1 MTRQT
6 SEERRG
12 QLIAL
17 GRRLFS
23 TQAYDAISTDDIA
36 REAGISK
43 GLLYHYF
50 PGKREYY
57 VATVQSLADEL
68 LTRLTFAPG
77 DDVHGTLERTLLQF
91 LDFIEANAA
100 MYRALLRGGIGMD
113 AEVSA
118 LIERVR
124 RTVLQRIQLLLGLG
138 DDPLTQLRLYGWL
151 GFAEHTSLE
160 WLEHH
165 QVDRTRLMQLWLE
178 QLVALSG

>member
-100 MYRALLRGGIGMD
+100 MYRALMRGGIGMD
-113 AEVSA
+113 AEVNA

-138 DDPLTQLRLYGWL
+138 DDPLT
-151 GFAEHTSLE
+151 
-160 WLEHH
+160 
-165 QVDRTRLMQLWLE
+165 
-178 QLVALSG
+178 